1 MDLIWDVRERSIKN
15 TRKVEL
21 SPAETEKTESI
32 ANLRRQGSYQ
42 KTGEKRKLFFLLQHE
57 KHTNGILLCLLA
69 IRRGFIVYKL

>member
-21 SPAETEKTESI
+21 LPAETEKAESV

-42 KTGEKRKLFFLLQHE
+42 KTGEKRKLFFLLQYE
-57 KHTNGILLCLLA
+57 MHTNGILLCLLA
-69 IRRGFIVYKL
+69 IRRAFIVYKL